1 MQSGACTSCAQ
12 EAASK
17 SLALCL
23 KETNFYIYC
32 IDCID
37 SDIHHM
43 NQLAG
48 QGLKVV
54 KRWLGSCKALD
65 EMNVRIAM
73 RNRTVMGWKHG
84 SRFVSGQGCK
94 DSSRWTWVASST
106 KRLSKRWTTFFR
118 HFLRWKRPRPV
129 LFARMTLAAMPESTR
144 EEAGSLDFGALVLWT
159 WFGEK
164 KVERHWIR
172 NTRNTCRSLTLRCWC
187 NGPRQ
192 LWRRDISM
200 LQTSDI
206 IRHSKNAS
214 CQASEKTSEHAAW
227 QDFHGKSCQDSA
239 ALVAWQRD
247 AKRETRPRLHL
258 MRS

>member
-1 MQSGACTSCAQ
+1 MQSGACTLCAQ

-17 SLALCL
+17 SLTLCL
-23 KETNFYIYC
+23 KETKFNIYYT
-32 IDCID
+32 D
-37 SDIHHM
+37 SDIHRM

-73 RNRTVMGWKHG
+73 RNRTVMGLKHG

-172 NTRNTCRSLTLRCWC
+172 THNTCRSLTLRCWC

-206 IRHSKNAS
+206 RHSKNA

-227 QDFHGKSCQDSA
+227 QDFHGKSCQD
-239 ALVAWQRD
+239 